1 MKKIGALIK
10 QKRIEVGLNQ
20 SELAAK
26 IGVNVSTISRWET
39 GNIANMKRNQVAKLS
54 ENLGIPV
61 IELMGWNS
69 PKSEDD
75 SLIAELTDQVK
86 GFSPEDKR
94 HIIEY
99 AKLYSKMIKNKKGDD
114 D

>member
-10 QKRIEVGLNQ
+10 QRRVDSGMNQ

-54 ENLGIPV
+54 ETLGIPV
-61 IELMGWNS
+61 NNLMGWTTKDN
-69 PKSEDD
+69 PETDP
-75 SLIAELTDQVK
+75 LIAELTDQIK

-94 HIIEY
+94 HLIEY
-99 AKLYSKMIKNKKGDD
+99 VKLYSKIIKKKGDE
-114 D
+114 